1 MTAARTSGSGAN
13 GANYPRDIEEKLGFD
28 AIRGELVSYCENEVG
43 RYLAERITFMPPS
56 RALSSALSELEEMML
71 LRVSVAL
78 PSFAFPPIRDHIK
91 GLKPSGSAISA
102 EGAFAV
108 KKLLETVRETLA
120 LPLEEDTPRLARLIG
135 ALDELPPVLRHLHLL
150 LDDRGGIRDDASEE
164 LSAIRRE
171 LRSLEGSIGKTLQ
184 SILAEARAQ
193 GWVDKDA
200 SPTMR
205 DGRLL
210 LPVIPSAKRNIGG
223 IVHEESATGRTL
235 FMEPEKIVALNNRIR
250 EAQNEEQREVNRLLR
265 ETADRMRP
273 FLKTLKD
280 DTTALGRLDL
290 LCAKARLA
298 SAEDA
303 LIPAI
308 APDARSMEWW
318 KARHPLLERHLI
330 EQGKALVPLD
340 IKLSPE
346 NRILV
351 ISGPNA
357 GGKSAALKT
366 VGLLQYMLQCGL
378 AVPMKSH
385 SKAAL
390 FDQIFLNIGDQQSLE
405 DDLSTYSSHLQSMK
419 YFVKNITADTL
430 VLIDEFGGG
439 TEPAIG
445 GAIAEALLDRFR
457 EAGAYGVITTHYGN
471 LKDYSERH
479 DGIENGAML
488 FDRQKIQPLYQLY
501 IGQPGSSFAIE
512 IARAIG
518 LPGEIL
524 DYASDLVGSDYMQ
537 QDKYLQ
543 DIMRDKAYWAG
554 KRGSIRRLEKELE
567 EKRAK
572 LDERLAGI
580 QEKRKEIIGKAQTQ
594 ALDIVASAGAAVEK
608 TIRDIKTH
616 KAEKEETQKARQRLQ
631 KKREQLEQRS
641 EARKPKDTAPKSERR
656 PLRPGDKVKLQ
667 AGNAVGEIVAI
678 EGKKAQVIMGAL
690 TIWIPLEKLAR
701 TSEKATEVRP
711 SPNRVIEAQ
720 NDEHRLN
727 FKPQLDVR
735 GMRVDEALQSVTHFI
750 DDAGRYGYSPVRI
763 LHGTGTG
770 ALRVAIRRLLEGNP
784 RIKSY
789 ADEHVDFG
797 GAGITVVEL

>member
-1 MTAARTSGSGAN
+1 MPLS
-13 GANYPRDIEEKLGFD
+13 NYPRDIEAKLGFS
-28 AIRGELVSYCENEVG
+28 AIREELLSFCQNEVS
-43 RYLAERITFMPPS
+43 RYLALRIAFMPPS
-56 RALSSALSELEEMML
+56 RALSSALSQLEEMML
-71 LRVSVAL
+71 LRVSATL

-91 GLKPSGSAISA
+91 GLKPAGSAISA

-108 KKLLETVRETLA
+108 KRLLETVRDTA
-120 LPLEEDTPRLARLIG
+120 AIPLPEETPRLARIIG
-135 ALDELPPVLRHLHLL
+135 ALDPLSPLLRHLERL
-150 LDDRGGIRDDASEE
+150 LDDRGEIRDDASEE

-171 LRSLEGSIGKTLQ
+171 LRSLEGSIGQTLQ
-184 SILAEARAQ
+184 KILVEARAQ

-210 LPVIPSAKRNIGG
+210 LPVIPSAKRTIGG
-223 IVHEESATGRTL
+223 IVPEESATGRTL

-265 ETADRMRP
+265 ETADRLRP
-273 FLKTLKD
+273 FLDVLKA
-280 DTTALGRLDL
+280 DTAALGRLDL
-290 LCAKARLA
+290 LHAKALLA

-303 LIPAI
+303 VIPELSSE
-308 APDARSMEWW
+308 PREMEWW
-318 KARHPLLERHLI
+318 KARHPLLERHLK

-346 NRILV
+346 RRILV

-357 GGKSAALKT
+357 GGKSATLKA

-378 AVPMKSH
+378 AVPMQGH
-385 SKAAL
+385 SKCTL

-419 YFVKNITADTL
+419 YFVRNITDSTL

-457 EAGAYGVITTHYGN
+457 TAGAYGVITTHYGN

-479 DGIENGAML
+479 DGVINGAML

-512 IARAIG
+512 IARSIG

-554 KRGSIRRLEKELE
+554 KRGSIKRLEKELE
-567 EKRAK
+567 DKRAK
-572 LDERLAGI
+572 LDEKLAGI
-580 QEKRKEIIGKAQTQ
+580 QEKRKEIIGKAQDQ
-594 ALDIVASAGAAVEK
+594 ALDIVSSANAAVEK

-616 KAEKEETQKARQRLQ
+616 KAEKEETQKARQRLE
-631 KKREQLEQRS
+631 KKRVQLEQKK
-641 EARKPKDTAPKSERR
+641 EPQKAKEPLLRKDRR
-656 PLRPGDKVKLQ
+656 PLKPGDKVKLEE
-667 AGNAVGEIVAI
+667 GNAVGEIVAI

-690 TIWIPLEKLAR
+690 TMWVPVEKLAR
-701 TSEKATEVRP
+701 TSEKATEARP
-711 SPNRVIEAQ
+711 AFNRAIEAQ
-720 NDEHRLN
+720 NDERRLN

-750 DDAGRYGYSPVRI
+750 DDAGRYGFSPVRI

-770 ALRVAIRRLLEGNP
+770 ALRVAIRQLLEGNP